1 MPVKWIYWRGSSIGS
16 KLKTIIGWIDMQKWQ
31 LFWWTGNRVSAY
43 DTQYTLLWCCA
54 VFFRHFFE
62 RLSVFCSYDLV
73 SRFVAIVIVLH
84 VWRRQR
90 NHQFF
95 FKVAQ
100 WTLSYISVSFVE
112 ASVRSM
118 SSKSSY
124 FYRLNAYAYRNVHL
138 SSQVECEVMC
148 FLNTAY
154 SWIWMLAIICCSPYP
169 VSVATKRHNPPRES
183 SMKSN
188 SQTKHKETF
197 LHIQNHQ

>member
-1 MPVKWIYWRGSSIGS
+1 MMLCGVFPTLFREIERVLLVWFGITICCDCHRTSRLATTEKPSI
-16 KLKTIIGWIDMQKWQ
+16 
-31 LFWWTGNRVSAY
+31 
-43 DTQYTLLWCCA
+43 
-54 VFFRHFFE
+54 
-62 RLSVFCSYDLV
+62 
-73 SRFVAIVIVLH
+73 
-84 VWRRQR
+84 
-90 NHQFF
+90 F

-154 SWIWMLAIICCSPYP
+154 SWIWMLAIICWSPYP

-188 SQTKHKETF
+188 GQTKHKETF